1 MSRVLKIVGILVGV
15 IVVLIVGV
23 IVAVTLLFD
32 PNDYK
37 SQITDAVAQATGR
50 TLTLEGDLGLD
61 FFPRI
66 AVAVGAASLSN
77 AEGFGDAPFAR
88 IESARISLEILPLI
102 FGSVSIG
109 EVSLD
114 GLRLSLAR
122 NARGVNNWQDL
133 GGSASSPPAGAAP
146 AEGASAPVSS
156 GEVDLGVGSLRIT
169 DAEVSWS
176 DASTGSDWMLTGFDF
191 EASDF
196 GLGKSFP
203 LSIAFNLAGTE
214 IEVAV
219 ESEMNAT
226 LALAE
231 NTYRLDGL
239 EVTIDGSG
247 TGWPGGEGQATLAFD
262 SFAAN
267 LDAETVDLT
276 NLRLRLLGLAI
287 SGTLQGRELFSDL
300 SLAGAID
307 IAEFNPDE
315 LIERFGAAIETA
327 DPEVF
332 RRASAHADFLYDSSQ
347 MGMRNMRFMLD
358 DSELTGSIGMQGETL
373 RFDLDV
379 NAINIDRYLPPAAE
393 PSETAE
399 AGEGSVDEID
409 LPLEPLRTFTANG
422 TLSLGETQFMNLTL
436 TDAEFGLTAGDGRL
450 WLTPSGNLYGGTVRG
465 RIGIEVQGD
474 AARLSL
480 VQNLSNVDLNG
491 LARDF
496 LATEDLSGKGNVS
509 LDLAAV
515 GSNVGA
521 VRRDLDGTASF
532 TLRDGAWEGIDA
544 WYELRRARAVLDRAP
559 TPAREGEP
567 RTTFSN
573 VSATGMVTD
582 AVLTTDD
589 LNATLPF
596 MALNGG
602 GTVNLLTDEID
613 FDVTASFVDGPV
625 LQSDPAMARMVNQR
639 LPLNVGGTLG
649 APTILPNFSA
659 MVREELR
666 EEVNEAVEERKSE
679 VEQQIDQERE
689 EAQDR
694 LRDRLRR
701 AIER

>member
-1 MSRVLKIVGILVGV
+1 MSRILKIVGILVGV
-15 IVVLIVGV
+15 VVVLIIGA
-23 IVAVTLLFD
+23 IVAVAVLVD

-37 SQITDAVAQATGR
+37 GEITTAVNEATGR
-50 TLTLEGDLGLD
+50 TLTLDGDLALD

-66 AVAVGAASLSN
+66 GVALGAASLSN
-77 AEGFGDAPFAR
+77 APGFGDAPFAS
-88 IESARISLEILPLI
+88 IAGAKVSVELLPLI
-102 FGSVSIG
+102 FGSVRVAEI
-109 EVSLD
+109 SLD
-114 GLRLSLAR
+114 GLRLNLAR

-133 GGSASSPPAGAAP
+133 GGGASAPPAADAAGAAP
-146 AEGASAPVSS
+146 AGGSSAP
-156 GEVDLGVGSLRIT
+156 VDLGVGSLRIT
-169 DAEVSWS
+169 DAEVNWS
-176 DASTGSDWMLTGFDF
+176 DQSTGSDWMLTSFDF

-196 GLGKSFP
+196 ALGESFP
-203 LSIAFNLAGTE
+203 LSIAFNLAGAE
-214 IEVAV
+214 VEVAI

-226 LALAE
+226 IALAE
-231 NTYRLDGL
+231 NSYRLDDL
-239 EVTIDGSG
+239 EVTIDGRG
-247 TGWPGGEGQATLAFD
+247 AGWPGGEGQATLAFD

-267 LDAETVDLT
+267 LNAETVDLT
-276 NLRLRLLGLAI
+276 NLRMGILGLAI

-307 IAEFNPDE
+307 IGEFNPSE
-315 LIERFGAAIETA
+315 LITRFGAAIETA

-332 RRASAHADFLYDSSQ
+332 RRASAHADFIYDSSQ
-347 MGMRNMRFMLD
+347 LGMRNMRFMLD

-379 NAINIDRYLPPAAE
+379 NTINIDRYLPPAAE
-393 PSETAE
+393 PSETTE

-409 LPLEPLRTFTANG
+409 LPLEPLKTFTANG
-422 TLSLGETQFMNLTL
+422 TLALGETQFMNLKL
-436 TDAEFGLTAGDGRL
+436 TDAEFGLTAGNGRMR
-450 WLTPSGNLYGGTVRG
+450 LTPTGNLYGGTIRG
-465 RIGIEVQGD
+465 QIGIEVQGD

-480 VQNLSNVDLNG
+480 VQNLNNVDLNG

-544 WYELRRARAVLDRAP
+544 WYELRRARAAIDRAP
-559 TPAREGEP
+559 TPEREGEP

-582 AVLTTDD
+582 AVLMTND

-602 GTVNLLTDEID
+602 GTVNLLNDEID

-625 LQSDPAMARMVNQR
+625 LQSDPAMARMVDQR

-649 APTILPNFSA
+649 APTILPDFGA
-659 MVREELR
+659 MVKEELQ
-666 EEVNEAVEERKSE
+666 EEVDEAVEEEKE
-679 VEQQIDQERE
+679 ELEQELEQERE
-689 EAQDR
+689 EAVESF
-694 LRDRLRR
+694 RDRLRR
-701 AIER
+701 RLDQ

>member
-1 MSRVLKIVGILVGV
+1 MNRVVKIIGILVGV
-15 IVVLIVGV
+15 ILVLIIGV
-23 IVAVTLLFD
+23 IVTVTLLVD

-37 SQITDAVAQATGR
+37 PQITDAVAQSTGR
-50 TLTLEGDLGLD
+50 TLTLEGDLALD
-61 FFPRI
+61 FFPSI
-66 AVAVGAASLSN
+66 GVAMGAASLSN
-77 AEGFGDAPFAR
+77 AEGFGDAPFAS
-88 IESARISLEILPLI
+88 IESARVSVAVLPLI
-102 FGSVSIG
+102 FGTVSIG

-114 GLRLSLAR
+114 GLRLNLAR

-133 GGSASSPPAGAAP
+133 GG
-146 AEGASAPVSS
+146 GASAPPP
-156 GEVDLGVGSLRIT
+156 GGADGAPAGGAARPPPEIAIGSLQIT

-176 DASTGSDWMLTGFDF
+176 DASTGSDWMLTGFNF

-196 GLGKSFP
+196 GLGESFP
-203 LSIAFNLAGTE
+203 LSIAFNFAGAE

-231 NTYRLDGL
+231 NTYRLDDL
-239 EVTIDGSG
+239 EVTIDGRG
-247 TGWPGGEGQATLAFD
+247 AGWPGGEGQATLAFD

-267 LDAETVDLT
+267 LDAETVDLN
-276 NLRLRLLGLAI
+276 NLRMEILGLAI

-332 RRASAHADFLYDSSQ
+332 RRASAHADFSYDSSQ
-347 MGMRNMRFMLD
+347 MGMSNMRFMLD

-379 NAINIDRYLPPAAE
+379 DNINIDRYLPPAAE
-393 PSETAE
+393 PSETA
-399 AGEGSVDEID
+399 AANEGSVDEVD

-422 TLSLGETQFMNLTL
+422 NLSLGETKFMNLTL
-436 TDAEFGLTAGDGRL
+436 TDAEFGLTAGNGRMR
-450 WLTPSGNLYGGTVRG
+450 LTPSGKLYGGTIG
-465 RIGIEVQGD
+465 GQIGIDVQGD
-474 AARLSL
+474 SARLSL
-480 VQNLSNVDLNG
+480 VQNLANVDLNG

-496 LATEDLSGKGNVS
+496 LATEDLSGTGNVN

-521 VRRDLDGTASF
+521 LRRDLDGTASF
-532 TLRDGAWEGIDA
+532 VLRDGAWEGIDA
-544 WYELRRARAVLDRAP
+544 WYELRRARAAIDRAP
-559 TPAREGEP
+559 TPEREGEP

-573 VSATGMVTD
+573 VSASGMVTD
-582 AVLTTDD
+582 AVLTTND

-602 GTVNLLTDEID
+602 GTVNLLNDEID
-613 FDVTASFVDGPV
+613 FDVTASFIDGPV
-625 LQSDPAMARMVNQR
+625 LQSDPAMAKMIDQR

-649 APTILPNFSA
+649 APTILPDFA
-659 MVREELR
+659 AVVREEVQ
-666 EEVNEAVEERKSE
+666 EEVDEAVEEEKE
-679 VEQQIDQERE
+679 ELEQELDQERD
-689 EAQDR
+689 EARDR
-694 LRDRLRR
+694 IRDRLRR
-701 AIER
+701 LTE